1 MASAPDAFAALI
13 AGAISSGLETP
24 KVESSTPRRR
34 LAATVGGVLGV
45 ALSSIHRFLW
55 KRAQRPRP
63 QDVAV
68 LVRLGREHAVR
79 RNAVLDP
86 FFERGQRVEACL
98 GDARPRLRG
107 QTAMVHAGDHE
118 EAKVIGNTDASRLL
132 DGGVVVE
139 RVLRRDDR
147 IREMCFPRLHVAGG
161 LYEAPQVKSF
171 FVEFFSRHFLS
182 DNCLC

>member
-1 MASAPDAFAALI
+1 MASAPDAFVALI

-79 RNAVLDP
+79 RNALDP
-86 FFERGQRVEACL
+86 FSSPVSGSK
-98 GDARPRLRG
+98 P
-107 QTAMVHAGDHE
+107 
-118 EAKVIGNTDASRLL
+118 AS
-132 DGGVVVE
+132 VM
-139 RVLRRDDR
+139 RR
-147 IREMCFPRLHVAGG
+147 
-161 LYEAPQVKSF
+161 K
-171 FVEFFSRHFLS
+171 
-182 DNCLC
+182 

>member
-1 MASAPDAFAALI
+1 MASAPDAFVALI

-34 LAATVGGVLGV
+34 LAALVGGVLGV
-45 ALSSIHRFLW
+45 ARSSIHRFLW

-86 FFERGQRVEACL
+86 FSSPVSGSK
-98 GDARPRLRG
+98 P
-107 QTAMVHAGDHE
+107 
-118 EAKVIGNTDASRLL
+118 AS
-132 DGGVVVE
+132 VM
-139 RVLRRDDR
+139 RR
-147 IREMCFPRLHVAGG
+147 
-161 LYEAPQVKSF
+161 K
-171 FVEFFSRHFLS
+171 
-182 DNCLC
+182 